1 MIYNYNVY
9 IQYTKSNNELTYQAK
24 DKNNNTIRFELLLGK
39 ITFSEVIYF
48 LSLENIKYTFNND
61 TMQRTYTIVTSFIF
75 QRNFL
80 DFERNIF
87 DFLYSHNAEII

>member
-48 LSLENIKYTFNND
+48 LSLENIKYSFNND
-61 TMQRTYTIVTSFIF
+61 TKRHTRTIDLSYIF
-75 QRNFL
+75 KRNFI
-80 DFERNIF
+80 DFERKLF
-87 DFLYSHNAEII
+87 DFLYSHNVEII